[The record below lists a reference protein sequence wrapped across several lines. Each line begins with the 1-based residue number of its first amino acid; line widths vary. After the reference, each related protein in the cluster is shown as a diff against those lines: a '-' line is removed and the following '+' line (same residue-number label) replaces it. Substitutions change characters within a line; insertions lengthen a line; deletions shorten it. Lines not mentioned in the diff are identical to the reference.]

1 MFSKKSIYP
10 HYRVVQ
16 LHHLLIQLPLQRRLL
31 LVVEQQL
38 IEHNML
44 DNTKHLHLKV
54 VLVVVVVVV
63 VAVVVVDDE
72 NQLVGL
78 LIVVE
83 FVVLFEPK

>member
-1 MFSKKSIYP
+1 MFSKKNKVIYR
-10 HYRVVQ
+10 HCLVVR
-16 LHHLLIQLPLQRRLL
+16 LHQLLIQLQLQRQQLL

-44 DNTKHLHLKV
+44 DNTKHLHRKF
-54 VLVVVVVVV
+54 VLVVVD
-63 VAVVVVDDE
+63 DDE
-72 NQLVGL
+72 NQVVEL